1 MLFLTSTHFSHLKH
15 KSWNKPKT
23 SDIESWSYADLY
35 ENEVAAAKGLGI
47 TNAETWDCWINH
59 YSAFW
64 WQDLEELG
72 VSQYYTVLG
81 WNSNSWDNEVSTPS
95 SDNKYFDDLTQQE
108 QAAAE
113 QVCYNRELWDGIP
126 LPDWESS
133 LAPSSSP
140 NRQPTSSPSSLNQL
154 PYCPEHYRSNKT
166 YEAGDFI
173 SVTNK
178 RLNQH
183 GIFQC
188 STEPG
193 FAMYCNVDVWDD
205 ALLEE
210 NENAL
215 EMWNNAWIPISECQ
229 VSRLGPGEITIEPT
243 RQISTSPTTHE
254 PSNRPTI
261 RPSYS
266 PSSSPSLPP
275 TPEPSKQ
282 PSSPPTKLTT
292 LEPSTQPTLSVVER
306 LTITPTKQPSS
317 SPVKAVPSLPINPA
331 TESVPEKRFVS

>member
-1 MLFLTSTHFSHLKH
+1 M
-15 KSWNKPKT
+15 
-23 SDIESWSYADLY
+23 Y
-35 ENEVAAAKGLGI
+35 ENEVVAAEGLGI
-47 TNAETWDCWINH
+47 SNAQTWDCWINH

-64 WQDLEELG
+64 WQDLEDLG
-72 VSQYYTVLG
+72 VSQYYTILG
-81 WNSNSWDNEVSTPS
+81 WDSNSWDNEVSTPN
-95 SDNKYFDDLTQQE
+95 SDNKYFDDLSSVE

-113 QVCYNRELWDGIP
+113 QICYNRELWDGIP

-140 NRQPTSSPSSLNQL
+140 NRLPTSSPSSLNQL

-166 YEAGDFI
+166 YEAGDYI

-229 VSRLGPGEITIEPT
+229 VASRLGPGEITIEPT
-243 RQISTSPTTHE
+243 RQISASPTTHE
-254 PSNRPTI
+254 PSNQPTV
-261 RPSYS
+261 RPSFS

-282 PSSPPTKLTT
+282 PSSSPTKLTT
-292 LEPSTQPTLSVVER
+292 LEPSTQPTLSSVVER
-306 LTITPTKQPSS
+306 LTNTPSKQPSS
-317 SPVKAVPSLPINPA
+317 SPVEVVPGLPVNPA
-331 TESVPEKRFVS
+331 TESVPEKRFVSL